1 MTLKDKLDKFREAW
15 GGVRVTQYEDKLVYS
30 VTPSMSRRAATR
42 ANNLI
47 EILDLD
53 LVAIPN
59 NRYPEDSFIVQL
71 KK

>member
-30 VTPSMSRRAATR
+30 VTSSMSRRAATR

-53 LVAIPN
+53 LIAIPN
-59 NRYPEDSFIVQL
+59 DKYPQDSFIIQN

>member
-15 GGVRVTQYEDKLVYS
+15 EGVRVTQYEDKLVYS
-30 VTPSMSRRAATR
+30 VAPSMSMRAATR

-47 EILDLD
+47 EILGLD
-53 LVAIPN
+53 LIAIPSV
-59 NRYPEDSFIVQL
+59 RYPASTFIVQL